1 MSKLILTKGL
11 PASGK
16 TTWAKNYIAK
26 NPNSANLCKDD
37 LRIMFQDTKSREKS
51 VIKTRD
57 YLTEFYLKEHKDVIW
72 SDTNLNPI
80 HLIKAKEIGASL
92 GVQVVVQDFTDV
104 ALEECIRRDLLR
116 ANPVGQTVIEQ
127 MYYNYVFVPQIP
139 AFDSILPGCYIF
151 DIDGTL
157 ANRGN
162 RQAYEWAKV
171 DLDTV
176 NSFVKNMFDL
186 CQKSNQE
193 IFVFSGRDEICKE
206 MSYKW
211 LSDNG
216 IKIKIENLQ
225 MRELKNQE
233 SDEIIKERL
242 FRNIIEHK
250 FNVLGIFDDRPKVCR
265 MWRRLG
271 LPLFQ
276 VGNPDF
282 EF

>member
-1 MSKLILTKGL
+1 MAETPKFDLKL
-11 PASGK
+11 
-16 TTWAKNYIAK
+16 
-26 NPNSANLCKDD
+26 PN
-37 LRIMFQDTKSREKS
+37 
-51 VIKTRD
+51 
-57 YLTEFYLKEHKDVIW
+57 
-72 SDTNLNPI
+72 
-80 HLIKAKEIGASL
+80 
-92 GVQVVVQDFTDV
+92 
-104 ALEECIRRDLLR
+104 
-116 ANPVGQTVIEQ
+116 
-127 MYYNYVFVPQIP
+127 
-139 AFDSILPGCYIF
+139 CYIF

-157 ANRGN
+157 AIRGD
-162 RQAYEWAKV
+162 RKPYEWAKV
-171 DLDTV
+171 DLDSV

-186 CQKSNQE
+186 CKKSNQE

-233 SDEIIKERL
+233 PDEIIKERL